1 MKVVFTQISEKQ
13 GIKKLKERY
22 VAAIV
27 KEYKQLHE
35 MNTFGIVCPED
46 LTPKYKRYVLRE
58 ITSIKEKR
66 YGSIKERSC
75 VGGRAQR

>member
-1 MKVVFTQISEKQ
+1 MISQQKQREWGDECYRTAVKVVFTQISEKQ

-46 LTPKYKRYVLRE
+46 LTPK
-58 ITSIKEKR
+58 
-66 YGSIKERSC
+66 
-75 VGGRAQR
+75 